1 MFCGSRSRNATLT
14 SGGGVPAGGKPTPVM
29 VSVAPRC
36 ALMVCG
42 ITPVTRG
49 AHSSVFQLN
58 LGRIGFRV

>member
-1 MFCGSRSRNATLT
+1 
-14 SGGGVPAGGKPTPVM
+14 VPAGGKPTPVM